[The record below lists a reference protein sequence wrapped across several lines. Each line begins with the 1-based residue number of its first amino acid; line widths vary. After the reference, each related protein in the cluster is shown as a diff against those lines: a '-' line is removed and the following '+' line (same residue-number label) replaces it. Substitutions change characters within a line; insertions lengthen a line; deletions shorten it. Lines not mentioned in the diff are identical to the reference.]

1 MHRTRTARRKKS
13 AANIKMLIKKERT
26 FQINL
31 PVQILE
37 EEKEEKRQ
45 KLIKIKSDIKTEQIK
60 YMKQRKIGS

>member
-1 MHRTRTARRKKS
+1 
-13 AANIKMLIKKERT
+13 
-26 FQINL
+26 
-31 PVQILE
+31 LE